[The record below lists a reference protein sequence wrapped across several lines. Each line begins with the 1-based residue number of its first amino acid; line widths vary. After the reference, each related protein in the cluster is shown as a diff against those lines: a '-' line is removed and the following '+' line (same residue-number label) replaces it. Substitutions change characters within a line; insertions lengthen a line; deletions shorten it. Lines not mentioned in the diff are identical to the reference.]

1 MANRVLV
8 GKRGSDFG
16 AFVSRSG
23 VDVTDTSS
31 TTPLSFDSQA
41 ASSLLVHSFGQGALV
56 PLEPANASYTIDG
69 TTFTSDTVNI
79 THGLG
84 YRPAFAVRWCTPR
97 ELTGSGTN
105 ADPYLA
111 TKVWTPFAQTSTTVV
126 DIDDENEEEY
136 SGHMGL
142 TAFASGSGNFEI
154 EISNQMG
161 ADEPVNSLAT
171 TNPVS
176 HTNGD
181 DAFGAIC
188 LYSYVI
194 FTEPNF
200 LNGESL

>member
-1 MANRVLV
+1 MANRVLL

-16 AFVSRSG
+16 LFVSRSG

-56 PLEPANASYTIDG
+56 PIEPANASYTIDG
-69 TTFTSDTVNI
+69 VTYTADTVNI

-84 YRPAFAVRWCTPR
+84 YQPAFAVRWCTPR

-111 TKVWTPFAQTSTTVV
+111 TKVWTPFFQQSTTI
-126 DIDDENEEEY
+126 IDEGESEEESQEY
-136 SGHMGL
+136 EGTMGL
-142 TAFASGSGNFEI
+142 TAFASSSGNFGI
-154 EISNQMG
+154 ELENQMG
-161 ADEPVNSLAT
+161 ISDTITGLKTSGT
-171 TNPVS
+171 
-176 HTNGD
+176 

>member
-8 GKRGSDFG
+8 GKRGTDFG

-31 TTPLSFDSQA
+31 TTP
-41 ASSLLVHSFGQGALV
+41 
-56 PLEPANASYTIDG
+56 IDG
-69 TTFTSDTVNI
+69 TTFTADTVNI

-97 ELTGSGTN
+97 ELTGSGTVS
-105 ADPYLA
+105 DPYLA
-111 TKVWTPFAQTSTTVV
+111 TKVWTPFAQTSTVVV
-126 DIDDENEEEY
+126 DIDEENEEEY

-142 TAFASGSGNFEI
+142 TAFASGSGNFAI

-161 ADEPVNSLAT
+161 ADETISSLAT
-171 TNPVS
+171 TNPTS
-176 HTNGD
+176 QTSGN

>member
-1 MANRVLV
+1 MANRVLL

-69 TTFTSDTVNI
+69 TTFTSHSIVL

-84 YRPAFAVRWCTPR
+84 YKPAFAVRWCTPR
-97 ELTGSGTN
+97 ELTGSGTVS
-105 ADPYLA
+105 DPYSA
-111 TKVWTPFAQTSTTVV
+111 TKVWTPFAQTSTVVV
-126 DIDDENEEEY
+126 DIDEENEEEY

-161 ADEPVNSLAT
+161 ISDTISSLKT
-171 TNPVS
+171 SGT
-176 HTNGD
+176 

>member
-69 TTFTSDTVNI
+69 VTYTADTINI

-84 YRPAFAVRWCTPR
+84 YQPAFAVRWCTPR

-111 TKVWTPFAQTSTTVV
+111 TKVWTPFFQQSTTII
-126 DIDDENEEEY
+126 DGDDEEESQEY
-136 SGHMGL
+136 EGTMGL
-142 TAFASGSGNFEI
+142 TAFASSSGNFEI

-161 ADEPVNSLAT
+161 LSDTITGLDT
-171 TNPVS
+171 TGS
-176 HTNGD
+176 

>member
-8 GKRGSDFG
+8 GKRGTDFG

-69 TTFTSDTVNI
+69 VTYTADTINI

-84 YRPAFAVRWCTPR
+84 YQPAFAVRWCTPR

-111 TKVWTPFAQTSTTVV
+111 TKVWTPFFQQTTTI
-126 DIDDENEEEY
+126 IDEGEEEEESQEY
-136 SGHMGL
+136 EGTMGL
-142 TAFASGSGNFEI
+142 TAFASSSGNFEI

-161 ADEPVNSLAT
+161 LSDTITGLAT
-171 TNPVS
+171 TGS
-176 HTNGD
+176 

>member
-1 MANRVLV
+1 MANRVLL

-16 AFVSRSG
+16 LFVSRSG

-69 TTFTSDTVNI
+69 VTYTADTVNI

-84 YRPAFAVRWCTPR
+84 YQPAFAVRWCTPR

-111 TKVWTPFAQTSTTVV
+111 TKVWTPFFQQTTTI
-126 DIDDENEEEY
+126 IDEGEEEEESQEY
-136 SGHMGL
+136 EGTMGL
-142 TAFASGSGNFEI
+142 TAFAASSGNFEI

-161 ADEPVNSLAT
+161 ISDTISSLKT
-171 TNPVS
+171 SGT
-176 HTNGD
+176 

>member
-56 PLEPANASYTIDG
+56 PIEPANTSYTIDG
-69 TTFTSDTVNI
+69 TTFTSHNIVI

-84 YRPAFAVRWCTPR
+84 YQPAFAVRWCTPR
-97 ELTGSGTN
+97 ELTGSGTV

-111 TKVWTPFAQTSTTVV
+111 TKVWTPFFQQTTTEV
-126 DIDDENEEEY
+126 DDGDEEEEVQVY
-136 SGHMGL
+136 EGTMGL
-142 TAFASGSGNFEI
+142 TAFAASSGNFGI
-154 EISNQMG
+154 ELENHMGIS
-161 ADEPVNSLAT
+161 DTISSLKT
-171 TNPVS
+171 SGT
-176 HTNGD
+176 

>member
-1 MANRVLV
+1 MANRVLL

-16 AFVSRSG
+16 LFVSRSG

-41 ASSLLVHSFGQGALV
+41 ASSLLVHSFGEGALV
-56 PLEPANASYTIDG
+56 PAEPANASYSLGG
-69 TTFTSDTVNI
+69 TTYTADTINI

-84 YRPAFAVRWCTPR
+84 YQPAFAVRWCTPR
-97 ELTGSGTN
+97 ELDGN
-105 ADPYLA
+105 NRA
-111 TKVWTPFAQTSTTVV
+111 TKVWTPFFQETTTV
-126 DIDDENEEEY
+126 ISEEEEEEEEY
-136 SGHMGL
+136 QGQMGL
-142 TAFASGSGNFEI
+142 TAFASASGNFEI

-161 ADEPVNSLAT
+161 ISDTITGLAT
-171 TNPVS
+171 TGS
-176 HTNGD
+176 